1 MEGTDA
7 GIIDKA
13 QVSQQV
19 SLVGNTKSSTDQYK
33 FLTSSMYFDGT
44 GDYVTLDNIQ
54 LPADFTI
61 ELWARLNVVT
71 TSSNIPFVVIGT
83 SSATGTWQFD
93 INASNN
99 LRLQYDTTGELNS
112 STGLTAI
119 TWHHL
124 AVVRSG
130 TTVKIYK
137 DGTEVLQ
144 ALYLRNFNS
153 TEMFILHEIEE
164 IVHF

>member
-33 FLTSSMYFDGT
+33 YLTSSMYFDGT

-71 TSSNIPFVVIGT
+71 
-83 SSATGTWQFD
+83 
-93 INASNN
+93 N
-99 LRLQYDTTGELNS
+99 LQIFLL
-112 STGLTAI
+112 
-119 TWHHL
+119 
-124 AVVRSG
+124 
-130 TTVKIYK
+130 
-137 DGTEVLQ
+137 
-144 ALYLRNFNS
+144 
-153 TEMFILHEIEE
+153 
-164 IVHF
+164 